1 MQGTAPTPKMR
12 TFLVVWAGQLV
23 SVSGTSLT
31 GFGLQVWV
39 FLETGSVTRLA
50 LVSLAYALPAV
61 LLSPL
66 AGVVVDRVDR
76 RLAMLAADV
85 VAGISTLL
93 IALLF
98 FTHSLQLWHIYLLS
112 GFGALGNTFQS
123 PAWMA
128 AITLLVPKERLGRAN
143 GMVMTSDALSVVVAP
158 VLAGAL
164 LATVGLGAVLLTD
177 LATFAVA
184 VFTLALV
191 RFPRPERSAATR
203 DRSVVREVV
212 EGWRYLRE
220 RGGLLWLLFI
230 YAGVN
235 FALSFTNVLLIPLIV
250 SFATEAAA
258 GAVISAAGAAM
269 LVGSLLVS
277 AWGGPKRRRI
287 AWIMGG
293 IAAGGLAVMVS
304 GWRPSLA
311 VIAGGY
317 MVLALLEPVIN
328 TASQVI
334 WQLKVPPGLQ
344 GRVFSLRRM
353 LAQAAAPL
361 AIVLAGP
368 LADRVFEP
376 LMAGSSP
383 FARVAGAVIG
393 QGPGRGIA
401 LMFILAGVGSVLLG
415 TAGWMHPRVRHL
427 ESEVPDQIPDLAVAS
442 SESPGDAAGAILP
455 AEPDA
460 GPE

>member
-1 MQGTAPTPKMR
+1 
-12 TFLVVWAGQLV
+12 
-23 SVSGTSLT
+23 
-31 GFGLQVWV
+31 
-39 FLETGSVTRLA
+39 
-50 LVSLAYALPAV
+50 
-61 LLSPL
+61 
-66 AGVVVDRVDR
+66 
-76 RLAMLAADV
+76 
-85 VAGISTLL
+85 
-93 IALLF
+93 
-98 FTHSLQLWHIYLLS
+98 
-112 GFGALGNTFQS
+112 
-123 PAWMA
+123 
-128 AITLLVPKERLGRAN
+128 
-143 GMVMTSDALSVVVAP
+143 
-158 VLAGAL
+158 
-164 LATVGLGAVLLTD
+164 
-177 LATFAVA
+177 
-184 VFTLALV
+184 
-191 RFPRPERSAATR
+191 
-203 DRSVVREVV
+203 
-212 EGWRYLRE
+212 
-220 RGGLLWLLFI
+220 
-230 YAGVN
+230 
-235 FALSFTNVLLIPLIV
+235 
-250 SFATEAAA
+250 
-258 GAVISAAGAAM
+258 
-269 LVGSLLVS
+269 
-277 AWGGPKRRRI
+277 
-287 AWIMGG
+287 
-293 IAAGGLAVMVS
+293 
-304 GWRPSLA
+304 

-427 ESEVPDQIPDLAVAS
+427 ESEVPDLAVAS
-442 SESPGDAAGAILP
+442 SESAGDAAGAILP